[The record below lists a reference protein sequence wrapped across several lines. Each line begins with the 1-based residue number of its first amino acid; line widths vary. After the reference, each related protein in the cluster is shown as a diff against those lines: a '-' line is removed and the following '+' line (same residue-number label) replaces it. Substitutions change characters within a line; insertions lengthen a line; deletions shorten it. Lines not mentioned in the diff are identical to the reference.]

1 MVPLKLG
8 LRNFMAYRRLEP
20 PLDFTGVHVA
30 CLSGPNGAGKSAL
43 LDAITWA
50 LWGQSRARSDDDLVT
65 LGEQEMEVE
74 LEFVQGEEH
83 CRVLR
88 KRTRPG
94 IRKTGQSVLELQIAD
109 ADGFFRPITG
119 NTLRETQRQIDGLL
133 RLDYQTFINSAMLLQ
148 GRADEFTLK
157 APGERKR
164 VLGEV
169 LGLSR
174 YDEYEERARNEARLR
189 EGELTRLGAEIASLE
204 AQVSLRPQYE
214 EELRAMR
221 QAYEQLSALVKAR
234 EGALAGLQETQ
245 RLREE
250 KRARLAEGKDRLAEA
265 RAEMGELAG
274 QEQSLLGRIRE
285 HREALAQKEAVSQA
299 LEEHRGLAEASERLG
314 RAFQELYRLRQEENR
329 LERTLEL
336 AKGELASE
344 ELLARREVAQ
354 LREAADARQ
363 SLQEAVR
370 QAEEELAGLAP
381 QLEEASGQRERLTA
395 VAQELGVLQ
404 HTNQQIVLGGQ
415 ELRAKVD
422 QLNRPG
428 ATGVCPL
435 CGSQLGPEGHRRIVE
450 EYQAELERQREL
462 YRANEQLIRTLQT
475 EQERGQ
481 AALKALE
488 ESIIQQRTTAQTRAA
503 TAGRQVAE
511 AERAAQDMVQLQERL
526 TGLQEA
532 LAGEAFA
539 PEERAALATTRK
551 SITGLGYDQERHQA
565 IQARLRE
572 LEPFV
577 SASQRLQ
584 EAERQLPHEEADLAR
599 VQEAVARWRARLSD
613 EAERTASLERELA
626 ALPDVVQ
633 ELSRAHRELEDARSQ
648 LTAASTRLGGVQ
660 AQLEHCEALE
670 RVLRGQRAEA
680 TQREQEKG
688 IYDELALAFGRRG
701 LQALLIE
708 SALPELEQEA
718 NLLLGRMTDNRMH
731 LALETQ
737 RQTRS
742 GAIAETLDI
751 KISDELGTRAYELY
765 SGGEAFRINF
775 ALRIA
780 ISKLLARRAGAPL
793 PTLIVDEGFGTQ
805 DTAGREKL
813 IEAVNAIADDF
824 ERILVITHI
833 DELKDAFPV
842 RIEVTKTPEGS
853 RVDVR

>member
-1 MVPLKLG
+1 
-8 LRNFMAYRRLEP
+8 
-20 PLDFTGVHVA
+20 
-30 CLSGPNGAGKSAL
+30 SAL
-43 LDAITWA
+43 A
-50 LWGQSRARSDDDLVT
+50 
-65 LGEQEMEVE
+65 
-74 LEFVQGEEH
+74 
-83 CRVLR
+83 
-88 KRTRPG
+88 
-94 IRKTGQSVLELQIAD
+94 
-109 ADGFFRPITG
+109 
-119 NTLRETQRQIDGLL
+119 
-133 RLDYQTFINSAMLLQ
+133 
-148 GRADEFTLK
+148 
-157 APGERKR
+157 
-164 VLGEV
+164 
-169 LGLSR
+169 
-174 YDEYEERARNEARLR
+174 
-189 EGELTRLGAEIASLE
+189 
-204 AQVSLRPQYE
+204 
-214 EELRAMR
+214 
-221 QAYEQLSALVKAR
+221 KAR

-245 RLREE
+245 RQREE
-250 KRARLAEGKDRLAEA
+250 KRGRLAEGEDRA
-265 RAEMGELAG
+265 RQAAAEMDELAG
-274 QEQSLLGRIRE
+274 QEKSLLGRIQE
-285 HREALAQKEAVSQA
+285 HREVLAQKKAVSQA

-336 AKGELASE
+336 ARSQLASE

-354 LREAADARQ
+354 LREAAGARQ
-363 SLQEAVR
+363 SLQETVR
-370 QAEEELAGLAP
+370 RAEEELAGLAP
-381 QLEEASGQRERLTA
+381 QLEEASRQRERLTA

-415 ELRAKVD
+415 ELRAKVE

-462 YRANEQLIRTLQT
+462 YRANEQQIRTLQT

-488 ESIIQQRTTAQTRAA
+488 ESIVQQRTAAQTRAA
-503 TAGRQVAE
+503 TAGRQLAE
-511 AERAAQDMVQLQERL
+511 AERAAQDMVQLLERL
-526 TGLQEA
+526 TGLQDN
-532 LAGEAFA
+532 LAREVFA

-551 SITGLGYDQERHQA
+551 SIAGLGYDQEQHQA

-584 EAERQLPHEEADLAR
+584 EAERQLPREEADLAKL
-599 VQEAVARWRARLSD
+599 QEAAARWRARLSD
-613 EAERTASLERELA
+613 EADRTASLERELA

-633 ELSRAHRELEDARSQ
+633 ELSRAHRELEGARGQ

-680 TQREQEKG
+680 AQREQEKG
-688 IYDELALAFGRRG
+688 IYDELTLAFGRRG

-751 KISDELGTRAYELY
+751 KIADELGTRAYELY

-793 PTLIVDEGFGTQ
+793 PTLMVDEGFGTQ